1 MLLSRLLVA
10 NGSSLPAHLLH
21 PVAHDRELHVVLVA
35 AQQVKRQPKV
45 LLHIAPCNEEV
56 VD

>member
-1 MLLSRLLVA
+1 MLLSRLLVEKG
-10 NGSSLPAHLLH
+10 NSSPTHLLH

-35 AQQVKRQPKV
+35 AQQVERQPKV